1 MKSRKGLHDEWVP
14 LDIKFKGVVFIMS
27 MIDPSIDYLAEK
39 VGSKYGLVIMAAKRA
54 RQLVD
59 HAPALVETKSNKPV
73 SIALEEI
80 AQGLVTADI
89 KPESTK

>member
-1 MKSRKGLHDEWVP
+1 MT
-14 LDIKFKGVVFIMS
+14 

-59 HAPALVETKSNKPV
+59 HAPALVESKSNKARFP
-73 SIALEEI
+73 SLWKKLPR
-80 AQGLVTADI
+80 GL
-89 KPESTK
+89 

>member
-1 MKSRKGLHDEWVP
+1 MT
-14 LDIKFKGVVFIMS
+14 

-59 HAPALVETKSNKPV
+59 HAPALVES
-73 SIALEEI
+73 
-80 AQGLVTADI
+80 
-89 KPESTK
+89 

>member
-1 MKSRKGLHDEWVP
+1 MT
-14 LDIKFKGVVFIMS
+14 

-59 HAPALVETKSNKPV
+59 HAPALVESKSISPFPSLWKKLPRACNGGTQV
-73 SIALEEI
+73 EHQEI
-80 AQGLVTADI
+80 KGVHCVRGQKDCNRCDRWNCLL
-89 KPESTK
+89 

>member
-1 MKSRKGLHDEWVP
+1 MT
-14 LDIKFKGVVFIMS
+14 

-59 HAPALVETKSNKPV
+59 HAPALVESKSNKPV
-73 SIALEEI
+73 SIAMEES
-80 AQGLVTADI
+80 AQGLVTAEP
-89 KPESTK
+89 KSNTKK

>member
-1 MKSRKGLHDEWVP
+1 MT
-14 LDIKFKGVVFIMS
+14 

-59 HAPALVETKSNKPV
+59 HALALVESKSNKPV
-73 SIALEEI
+73 SIAMEEI
-80 AQGLVTADI
+80 AQGLVTAEP
-89 KPESTK
+89 KSNTKK

>member
-1 MKSRKGLHDEWVP
+1 MT
-14 LDIKFKGVVFIMS
+14 

-59 HAPALVETKSNKPV
+59 HAPALVESKSNKPV
-73 SIALEEI
+73 SSLWKKLPR
-80 AQGLVTADI
+80 GL
-89 KPESTK
+89 

>member
-1 MKSRKGLHDEWVP
+1 MT
-14 LDIKFKGVVFIMS
+14 

-59 HAPALVETKSNKPV
+59 HASALVESKSNKPV
-73 SIALEEI
+73 SIAMEEI
-80 AQGLVTADI
+80 AQGLVTAEP
-89 KPESTK
+89 KSNTKK